1 MTFDPEYK
9 EPVKVVNNA
18 QQSVTV
24 PNRANDIPSDGTPPI
39 AVTLYTIDN
48 AILQYMNDRI
58 KPLVTQNNV
67 SVKVPVIYGNP
78 ERWKSAQRDGIM
90 RDSIGKIQ
98 LPMIMI
104 RRTGMK
110 KSIINSPVN
119 KYLERTFET
128 GWNRRNPY
136 DQFAVANKITPS
148 REYLTTTLPDYYEIT
163 YRCMIWTEYMEQ
175 MNSLVE
181 NISFETDQYWGET
194 NNYKFR
200 TSVKS
205 FEPMTELPITEDRVV
220 RTQFDMS
227 VYAYLLPETALD
239 RQNTRSLTTN
249 RRFSIKKVVTFTEIE
264 SE

>member
-1 MTFDPEYK
+1 MSET
-9 EPVKVVNNA
+9 PVVQRVDV
-18 QQSVTV
+18 QQQKAVQ
-24 PNRANDIPSDGTPPI
+24 NRANDIPLGNTPSI
-39 AVTLYTIDN
+39 AVTLFTIDN
-48 AILQYMNDRI
+48 AILSYMNSRI
-58 KPLVTQNNV
+58 KPIVTQNGNEI
-67 SVKVPVIYGNP
+67 KVPVIYGDP
-78 ERWKSAQRDGIM
+78 ERWKSAQRDGVM

-128 GWNRRNPY
+128 GWNRRTPY
-136 DQFAVANKITPS
+136 DQFAVKNGITPS

-175 MNSLVE
+175 MNAVVE
-181 NISFETDQYWGET
+181 NISFETDQYWGDQ

-220 RTQFDMS
+220 RTQFDMT

-239 RQNTRSLTTN
+239 KQNNRSLTSN
-249 RRFSIKKVVTFTEIE
+249 RRFSIKKTVVFTEIE

>member
-18 QQSVTV
+18 QQSVPV
-24 PNRANDIPSDGTPPI
+24 QNRANDTRIEDTPSI

-48 AILQYMNDRI
+48 AILGYMNERI
-58 KPLVTQNNV
+58 KPITTQNNV

-128 GWNRRNPY
+128 GWNRRTPY
-136 DQFAVANKITPS
+136 DQFAVKNGITPS

-175 MNSLVE
+175 MNTVVE
-181 NISFETDQYWGET
+181 NISFETDQYWGDR

-220 RTQFDMS
+220 RTQFDMT
-227 VYAYLLPETALD
+227 VYAYLLPDSQLD
-239 RQNTRSLTTN
+239 RFNNRSQTN
-249 RRFSIKKVVTFTEIE
+249 QRRYSIKKTVTFTEIE

>member
-1 MTFDPEYK
+1 MTH
-9 EPVKVVNNA
+9 EPVLQRVDL
-18 QQSVTV
+18 QQEKPVQPRSS
-24 PNRANDIPSDGTPPI
+24 DIPSDGTPPI
-39 AVTLYTIDN
+39 AVTLFTIDN
-48 AILQYMNDRI
+48 AILRHMNERI
-58 KPLVTQNNV
+58 RPVVTQNNV
-67 SVKVPVIYGNP
+67 AVKVPVIYGNP
-78 ERWKSAQRDGIM
+78 ERWKSAQKDGVM
-90 RDSIGKIQ
+90 RDSVGKIQ
-98 LPMIMI
+98 LPMVMI

-128 GWNRRNPY
+128 GWNRRTPY
-136 DQFAVANKITPS
+136 DQFAVKNGITPS
-148 REYLTTTLPDYYEIT
+148 REYLVTTLPDYYEIT

-175 MNSLVE
+175 MNTVVE
-181 NISFETDQYWGET
+181 NISFETDQYWGDQ

-220 RTQFDMS
+220 RTQFDMT

-239 RQNTRSLTTN
+239 KRNNRTTTSQ
-249 RRFSIKKVVTFTEIE
+249 RRYSIKKTVVFTEIE

>member
-1 MTFDPEYK
+1 MSH
-9 EPVKVVNNA
+9 EPVLQKVDL
-18 QQSVTV
+18 QQQKAVQD
-24 PNRANDIPSDGTPPI
+24 RANDIPLGSTPNI
-39 AVTLYTIDN
+39 AVTLFTIDN
-48 AILQYMNDRI
+48 TILSHMNKRI
-58 KPLVTQNNV
+58 KPIVTQNGNE
-67 SVKVPVIYGNP
+67 VKVPVIYGDP
-78 ERWKSAQRDGIM
+78 ERWKSAQRDGVM

-128 GWNRRNPY
+128 GWNRRTPY
-136 DQFAVANKITPS
+136 DQFAVKNKITPN
-148 REYLTTTLPDYYEIT
+148 REYLVTTLPDYYEIT

-175 MNSLVE
+175 MNSVVE
-181 NISFETDQYWGET
+181 NISFETDQYWGEQ

-205 FEPMTELPITEDRVV
+205 FEPLTELPTSEDRVV
-220 RTQFDMS
+220 RTQFDMTI
-227 VYAYLLPETALD
+227 YAYLLPENMLD
-239 RQNTRSLTTN
+239 KQNNRTLTT
-249 RRFSIKKVVTFTEIE
+249 RKRYSIKKVVTFTEIE